1 LLPGR
6 LKPNRLQISK
16 NETTKESKKR
26 TIMATEKQIQANRRN
41 AQRSTGP
48 KTPEGKAAI
57 RLNALRHGMR
67 ARSILLPG
75 ENPEERDRLCADLE
89 HEWRPQN
96 RTEQLLVEQMAVAQ
110 WKLAR
115 LEVGERSI
123 YMQDMAAERQLALLD
138 RFSVQR
144 GRLERS
150 FSRAMRELQDLRKT
164 RPIQEDLPAPETAGI
179 PASAE
184 TAPQFTYVMANSD
197 PGAAV
202 PPPVSAPLSSP
213 RQPDNGCR
221 PDLVL

>member
-1 LLPGR
+1 M
-6 LKPNRLQISK
+6 
-16 NETTKESKKR
+16 
-26 TIMATEKQIQANRRN
+26 MATEKQIQANRRN
-41 AQRSTGP
+41 ALRSTGP
-48 KTPEGKAAI
+48 KTPEGKAAV

-89 HEWRPQN
+89 NEWRPQN

-123 YMQDMAAERQLALLD
+123 YMQDIGAERQLALLD

-164 RPIQEDLPAPETAGI
+164 RVLEQDLPAPETQRI
-179 PASAE
+179 PVTPE
-184 TAPQFTYVMANSD
+184 
-197 PGAAV
+197 AV
-202 PPPVSAPLSSP
+202 PQCTYIMSDGAEGSWSSAAPPVLMSP
-213 RQPDNGCR
+213 AQPDSR
-221 PDLVL
+221 